1 MKKKKW
7 KIRNLAV
14 SQERAVHFKPF
25 IFSFGIKSM
34 LPIFSLNSF
43 FFFLS
48 CDLQNLSSLT
58 RDWTWVPTVGAWTVR
73 EVPMLSICKPQISQ
87 KSIEWVNA
95 VPWRPGWK
103 FGAWN
108 YFGKFWKTLHFRD
121 SMERKAK
128 FQALF
133 LQLLISFPPKKKLFR
148 M

>member
-14 SQERAVHFKPF
+14 SQEIAVHFKPF

-34 LPIFSLNSF
+34 LPIFSLNSFF

-87 KSIEWVNA
+87 KSIEEGLMQSHGGQDENSGHEITLENFEKLSTLETL
-95 VPWRPGWK
+95 WREK
-103 FGAWN
+103 LNFRHFSYN
-108 YFGKFWKTLHFRD
+108 Y
-121 SMERKAK
+121 
-128 FQALF
+128 
-133 LQLLISFPPKKKLFR
+133 
-148 M
+148 